1 MFKFYFLGED
11 ERIKFLKE
19 MYKEGKQDTENLSLA
34 DIIVSPIP
42 FSKDGENITGT
53 KIKIDEFCKS
63 CINKKLI
70 SGAINKE
77 NRRKLEI
84 NNVEYVDLMELD
96 EMAILNAIP
105 TAEGTVLEVLKET
118 NFTIFNS
125 NVLILGFGRVGKIIC
140 NTFKGLGAKVYC
152 EARKEKDLALIYS
165 MGYNDINL
173 NKLNNYLDKMDIIIN
188 TVPYMMLDEKRL
200 KLLKKDCFVI
210 DVSSKPGGVDFEA
223 AKTVGINA
231 KLVLGIPTKVAPK
244 TAAEYMKKI
253 IDRII

>member
-1 MFKFYFLGED
+1 MFKLYFLGED
-11 ERIKFLKE
+11 ERIKYLKE
-19 MYKEGKQDTENLSLA
+19 LYKEEKCITENFSLA
-34 DIIVSPIP
+34 DIIITPIP
-42 FSKDGENITGT
+42 FSKDERNITG
-53 KIKIDEFCKS
+53 IEMNIEGFCKN
-63 CINKKLI
+63 CINKKII
-70 SGAINKE
+70 SGAISKE
-77 NRRKLEI
+77 NRRKLEV
-84 NNVEYVDLMELD
+84 NNVEYIDLMDLD

-118 NFTIFNS
+118 NFTIFGS
-125 NVLILGFGRVGKIIC
+125 NVLVLGFGRVSKIMC
-140 NTFKGLGAKVYC
+140 NTFKGLGATVYC

-165 MGYNDINL
+165 MGYNEVNL

-200 KLLKKDCFVI
+200 RLLKKECFVI

-223 AKTVGINA
+223 AKNLGINA
-231 KLVLGIPTKVAPK
+231 KLVLGIPAKVAPK

>member
-19 MYKEGKQDTENLSLA
+19 MYKEEKKSIENMDLA

-42 FSKDGENITGT
+42 FSKDGKNITST
-53 KIKIDEFCKS
+53 EFDIDEFCKK
-63 CINKKLI
+63 CINKKII
-70 SGAINKE
+70 SGAITKE

-84 NNVEYVDLMELD
+84 NNIEYIDLMDLD

-105 TAEGTVLEVLKET
+105 TAEGSVLEILKET

-125 NVLILGFGRVGKIIC
+125 NVLILGFGRVGKVMC
-140 NTFKGLGAKVYC
+140 NTFKGLGAKVFC

-165 MGYNDINL
+165 MGYNEVNL
-173 NKLNNYLDKMDIIIN
+173 NKLNDYLDKMDIIIN
-188 TVPYMMLDEKRL
+188 TIPHMILDEKRL
-200 KLLKKDCFVI
+200 KLLKKECFVI
-210 DVSSKPGGVDFEA
+210 DVSSKPGGVDFDA
-223 AKTVGINA
+223 ANEIGINA
-231 KLVLGIPTKVAPK
+231 KLVLGIPAKVAPK

>member
-19 MYKEGKQDTENLSLA
+19 RYKEEKKSIENMYLA

-42 FSKDGENITGT
+42 FSKDGKNITST
-53 KIKIDEFCKS
+53 ELDIDEFCKK
-63 CINKKLI
+63 CINKKII
-70 SGAINKE
+70 SGAITKE

-84 NNVEYVDLMELD
+84 NNVEYIDLMDFD

-118 NFTIFNS
+118 KFTIFDS
-125 NVLILGFGRVGKIIC
+125 NVLVLGFGRVGTVMC

-165 MGYNDINL
+165 MGYNEVNL
-173 NKLNNYLDKMDIIIN
+173 NKLNDYLDKMDIIIN
-188 TVPYMMLDEKRL
+188 TIPYMMLDEKRL
-200 KLLKKDCFVI
+200 HLLKKECFVI
-210 DVSSKPGGVDFEA
+210 DVSSKPGGVDFDA
-223 AKTVGINA
+223 ANELGINA
-231 KLVLGIPTKVAPK
+231 KLVLGIPAKVAPK

>member
-19 MYKEGKQDTENLSLA
+19 MYKEEKKSIENMELA
-34 DIIVSPIP
+34 DIIVTPIP
-42 FSKDGENITGT
+42 FSKDGEKITST
-53 KIKIDEFCKS
+53 EVSVDEFGKK
-63 CINKKLI
+63 CINKKII
-70 SGAINKE
+70 SGSISKE

-84 NNVEYVDLMELD
+84 NNVEYVDLMDLD

-125 NVLILGFGRVGKIIC
+125 NVLVLGFGRVGKIMC

-188 TVPYMMLDEKRL
+188 TIPHMMLDEKRL
-200 KLLKKDCFVI
+200 NLLKKDCFVI
-210 DVSSKPGGVDFEA
+210 DVSSKPGGIDFEV
-223 AKTVGINA
+223 AKTLGINA
-231 KLVLGIPTKVAPK
+231 KLVLGIPSKVAPK

>member
-11 ERIKFLKE
+11 ERIKYLKE
-19 MYKEGKQDTENLSLA
+19 MYKEEKKSTENMELA
-34 DIIVSPIP
+34 DIIVTPIP
-42 FSKDGENITGT
+42 FSKDGEKITGT
-53 KIKIDEFCKS
+53 EVSVDEFGKK
-63 CINKKLI
+63 CINKKI
-70 SGAINKE
+70 VSGAISKE

-84 NNVEYVDLMELD
+84 NNVEYIDLMELD

-125 NVLILGFGRVGKIIC
+125 NVLVLGFGRVGKIMC
-140 NTFKGLGAKVYC
+140 NTFKGLGANVFC

-173 NKLNNYLDKMDIIIN
+173 SKINNYLENMDIIIN
-188 TVPYMMLDEKRL
+188 TIPYMMLDNKRL
-200 KLLKKDCFVI
+200 QLLKKECFVI

-223 AKTVGINA
+223 AKELKINA
-231 KLVLGIPTKVAPK
+231 KLALGIPAKVAPK